1 MLATKFMKIVTVPER
16 IQALRE
22 QMQAH
27 GLSAWLVYT
36 ADPHLS
42 EYLPEHWSQREYLSG
57 FSGSAGLL
65 AVTRHEAALWTDS
78 RYWVQAEAQLQ
89 DSDIRLM
96 KLGTKDVPGV
106 EEWITRQL
114 SPGQVVGVN
123 GMALSV
129 AQALQLEQ
137 RFAEADLEMRVD
149 VELLDAFWA
158 DRPPLPQAPI
168 YEHEE
173 RFAGLPRSEK
183 IAQVREAMRDA
194 GAQRHLISSLDDI
207 AWLLNLRGSDVDY
220 NPVFLSH
227 LLLTEDRV
235 YLFVDEQKLSS
246 ELKELLLQ
254 DGVVLMPYESVQS
267 TLAEH
272 LQDASLSL
280 LIDPART
287 AWAIAKPYTEVA
299 ILALNPSQ
307 RFKAQKNAKEIIHIR
322 HAMEK
327 DGAALCE
334 FFAEFERRLQSGEKL
349 SELDVDKL
357 ITAARA
363 RQPDFISPSFAT
375 IAGFNANGALPHY
388 RALPESYAMLEG
400 EGLLLIDSGGQYL
413 DGTTD
418 ITRVVPIGTIT
429 AAHKKDFTLVLKAM
443 VNLSMAVFPVNEPGA
458 NLDAIARLPLWQH
471 GLDFGH
477 GTGHGVGYFLNVHE
491 GPQSISHYGYGRPN
505 TEMKEGMVT
514 SNEPGLYRTGQWGVR
529 IENLVL
535 NQMAFN
541 TEFGEFL
548 RFETLTLCPIDT
560 RCIDL
565 SLMTEAERAWLNGYH
580 AEVRERLS
588 PYVAGEAKEWLLK
601 RTKAI

>member
-1 MLATKFMKIVTVPER
+1 MKILTVPQK

-22 QMQAH
+22 RMEAH
-27 GLSAWLVYT
+27 GLSAWIVYS

-57 FSGSAGLL
+57 FTGSAGFM
-65 AVTRHEAALWTDS
+65 AVTQKQAALWTDS

-89 DSDIRLM
+89 GSGIELM
-96 KLGTKDVPGV
+96 KLGAKGVPSL
-106 EEWITRQL
+106 EQWICAQL
-114 SPGQVVGVN
+114 SPAQVVGVN

-129 AQALQLEQ
+129 AQAQQLEQ
-137 RFAEADLEMRVD
+137 QFAAAELAMQVDL
-149 VELLDAFWA
+149 ELLDAFWTA
-158 DRPPLPQAPI
+158 RPPLPQAPI

-173 RFAGLPRSEK
+173 RFAGAPRREK
-183 IAQVREAMRDA
+183 IGRVRQAMQEL
-194 GAQRHLISSLDDI
+194 GASWHLISSLDDI

-227 LLLTEDRV
+227 LLLSEADA
-235 YLFVDEQKLSS
+235 YLFVDEQKLSP
-246 ELKELLLQ
+246 ELKQQLLH
-254 DGVVLMPYESVQS
+254 DGVVLKPYEAVQAV
-267 TLAEH
+267 LATQ
-272 LQDASLSL
+272 LADDACSL

-287 AWAIAKPYTEVA
+287 AWAIVQPYMKQVQ
-299 ILALNPSQ
+299 LRLNPSQ
-307 RFKAQKNAKEIIHIR
+307 GFKAQKTAKEIAHIR

-334 FFAEFERRLQSGEKL
+334 FFAEFERRLQAGEQL
-349 SELDVDKL
+349 SELDVDSL

-363 RQPDFISPSFAT
+363 RQPDFVCPSFAT

-388 RALPESYAMLEG
+388 RALPESHAMLEG
-400 EGLLLIDSGGQYL
+400 DGLLLIDSGGQYL

-429 AAHKKDFTLVLKAM
+429 AAHKKDVTLVLKGM
-443 VNLSMAVFPVNEPGA
+443 VNLSMAVFPINEPGP

-491 GPQSISHYGYGRPN
+491 GPQVISHYGFGRAH
-505 TEMKEGMVT
+505 TEMKEGMIT

-535 NQMAFN
+535 NQSAYK

-560 RCIDL
+560 RCIDVAL
-565 SLMTEAERAWLNGYH
+565 LTETERAWLNSYH

-588 PYVAGEAKEWLLK
+588 PYVTGEAKDWLLK

>member
-1 MLATKFMKIVTVPER
+1 MKILTVPQK

-22 QMQAH
+22 RMEAH
-27 GLSAWLVYT
+27 GLSAWIVYS

-57 FSGSAGLL
+57 FTGSAGFM
-65 AVTRHEAALWTDS
+65 AVTQKQAALWTDS

-89 DSDIRLM
+89 GSGIELM
-96 KLGTKDVPGV
+96 KLGAKGVPSL
-106 EEWITRQL
+106 EQWICAQL
-114 SPGQVVGVN
+114 SPAQVVGVN

-129 AQALQLEQ
+129 AQAQQLEQ
-137 RFAEADLEMRVD
+137 QFAAAELAMQVDL
-149 VELLDAFWA
+149 ELLDAFWTA
-158 DRPPLPQAPI
+158 RPPLPQAPI

-173 RFAGLPRSEK
+173 RFAGAPRREK
-183 IAQVREAMRDA
+183 IGRVRQAMQEL
-194 GAQRHLISSLDDI
+194 GASRHLISSLDDI

-227 LLLTEDRV
+227 LLLSEADA
-235 YLFVDEQKLSS
+235 YLFVDEQKLSP
-246 ELKELLLQ
+246 ELKQQLLH
-254 DGVVLMPYESVQS
+254 DGVVLKPYEAVQAV
-267 TLAEH
+267 LAAQ
-272 LQDASLSL
+272 LADDACSL

-287 AWAIAKPYTEVA
+287 AWAIVQPYMKQVQLRLT
-299 ILALNPSQ
+299 PSQ
-307 RFKAQKNAKEIIHIR
+307 GFKAQKNAKEIAHIR

-334 FFAEFERRLQSGEKL
+334 FFAEFERRLQAGEQL
-349 SELDVDKL
+349 SELDVDSL

-363 RQPDFISPSFAT
+363 RQPDFVCPSFAT

-388 RALPESYAMLEG
+388 RALPESHAMLEG
-400 EGLLLIDSGGQYL
+400 DGLLLIDSGGQYL

-429 AAHKKDFTLVLKAM
+429 AAHKKDVTLVLKGM
-443 VNLSMAVFPVNEPGA
+443 VNLSMAVFPINEPGP

-491 GPQSISHYGYGRPN
+491 GPQVISHYGFGRAH
-505 TEMKEGMVT
+505 TEMKEGMIT

-535 NQMAFN
+535 NQSAYK

-560 RCIDL
+560 RCIDVAL
-565 SLMTEAERAWLNGYH
+565 LTETERAWLNSYH

-588 PYVAGEAKEWLLK
+588 PYVTGEAKDWLLK

>member
-1 MLATKFMKIVTVPER
+1 MA
-16 IQALRE
+16 
-22 QMQAH
+22 AH
-27 GLSAWLVYT
+27 DLSAWIVYS

-57 FSGSAGLL
+57 FAGSAGFM
-65 AVTRHEAALWTDS
+65 AVTQKQAALWTDS

-89 DSDIRLM
+89 GSGIELM
-96 KLGTKDVPGV
+96 KLGAKGVPSL
-106 EEWITRQL
+106 EQWICAQL
-114 SPGQVVGVN
+114 SPAQVVGVN

-129 AQALQLEQ
+129 AQAQQLEQ
-137 RFAEADLEMRVD
+137 QFAAAELAMQVDL
-149 VELLDAFWA
+149 ELLDAFWTA
-158 DRPPLPQAPI
+158 RPPLPQAPI

-173 RFAGLPRSEK
+173 RFAGAPRREK
-183 IAQVREAMRDA
+183 IGRVRQAMQEL
-194 GAQRHLISSLDDI
+194 GASRHLISSLDDI
-207 AWLLNLRGSDVDY
+207 AWLLNLRGSDVAY

-227 LLLTEDRV
+227 LLLSEADA
-235 YLFVDEQKLSS
+235 YLFVDEQKLSP
-246 ELKELLLQ
+246 ELKQQLLH
-254 DGVVLMPYESVQS
+254 DGVVLKPYDAVQAV
-267 TLAEH
+267 LAAQ
-272 LQDASLSL
+272 LANDDTCSL
-280 LIDPART
+280 LIDPVRT
-287 AWAIAKPYTEVA
+287 AWAIVQPYMKQVQ
-299 ILALNPSQ
+299 LRLNPSQ
-307 RFKAQKNAKEIIHIR
+307 GFKAQKTAKEIAHIR

-334 FFAEFERRLQSGEKL
+334 FFAEFERRLQAGEQL
-349 SELDVDKL
+349 SELDVDSL
-357 ITAARA
+357 ITEARA
-363 RQPDFISPSFAT
+363 RQPDFVCPSFAT

-388 RALPESYAMLEG
+388 RALPENHAMLEG
-400 EGLLLIDSGGQYL
+400 DGLLLIDSGGQYL

-429 AAHKKDFTLVLKAM
+429 AAHKKDVTLVLKGM
-443 VNLSMAVFPVNEPGA
+443 VNLSMAVFPVNEPGS

-491 GPQSISHYGYGRPN
+491 GPQVISHYGFGRAH
-505 TEMKEGMVT
+505 TEMKEGMIT

-535 NQMAFN
+535 NQSAYK

-560 RCIDL
+560 RCIDVAL
-565 SLMTEAERAWLNGYH
+565 LTETERAWLNSYH

-588 PYVAGEAKEWLLK
+588 PYVTGEAKDWLLK
-601 RTKAI
+601 RTMAI

>member
-1 MLATKFMKIVTVPER
+1 MKILTVPQK
-16 IQALRE
+16 IQVLRE
-22 QMQAH
+22 RMEAH
-27 GLSAWLVYT
+27 GLSAWIVYS

-57 FSGSAGLL
+57 FTGSAGFM
-65 AVTRHEAALWTDS
+65 AVTQKQAALWTDS

-89 DSDIRLM
+89 GSGIELM
-96 KLGTKDVPGV
+96 KLGAKGVPSL
-106 EEWITRQL
+106 EQWICAQL
-114 SPGQVVGVN
+114 SPAQVVGVN

-129 AQALQLEQ
+129 AQAQQLEQ
-137 RFAEADLEMRVD
+137 QFAAAELAMQVDL
-149 VELLDAFWA
+149 ELLDAFWTA
-158 DRPPLPQAPI
+158 RPPLPQAPI

-173 RFAGLPRSEK
+173 RFAGAPRREK
-183 IAQVREAMRDA
+183 IGRVRQAMQEL
-194 GAQRHLISSLDDI
+194 GASRHLISSLDDI

-227 LLLTEDRV
+227 LLLSEADA
-235 YLFVDEQKLSS
+235 YLFVDEQKLSP
-246 ELKELLLQ
+246 ELKQQLLH
-254 DGVVLMPYESVQS
+254 DGVVLKPYEAVQAV
-267 TLAEH
+267 LAAQLAH
-272 LQDASLSL
+272 DACSL

-287 AWAIAKPYTEVA
+287 AWAIVQPYMKQVQ
-299 ILALNPSQ
+299 LRLNPSQ
-307 RFKAQKNAKEIIHIR
+307 GFKAQKTAKEIAHIR

-334 FFAEFERRLQSGEKL
+334 FFAEFERRLQAGEQL
-349 SELDVDKL
+349 SELDVDSL

-363 RQPDFISPSFAT
+363 RQPDFVCPSFAT

-388 RALPESYAMLEG
+388 RALPESHVMLEG
-400 EGLLLIDSGGQYL
+400 DGLLLIDSGGQYL

-429 AAHKKDFTLVLKAM
+429 AAHKKDVTLVLKGM
-443 VNLSMAVFPVNEPGA
+443 VNLSMAVFPINEPGP

-491 GPQSISHYGYGRPN
+491 GPQVISHYGFGRAH
-505 TEMKEGMVT
+505 TEMKEGMIT

-535 NQMAFN
+535 NQSAYK

-560 RCIDL
+560 RCIDVAL
-565 SLMTEAERAWLNGYH
+565 LTETERAWLNSYH

-588 PYVAGEAKEWLLK
+588 PYVTGEAKDWLLK

>member
-65 AVTRHEAALWTDS
+65 AVTQNEAALWTDS

-89 DSDIRLM
+89 GADIRLM
-96 KLGTKDVPGV
+96 KLGAKGVPGV
-106 EEWITRQL
+106 EEWIIRQL
-114 SPGQVVGVN
+114 SPGEVVGVN

-149 VELLDAFWA
+149 VELLDAFWV

-183 IAQVREAMRDA
+183 IAQVRQAMRDA

-307 RFKAQKNAKEIIHIR
+307 RFKAQKNAKEIVHIR

>member
-1 MLATKFMKIVTVPER
+1 MKILTVPQK

-22 QMQAH
+22 RMAAH
-27 GLSAWLVYT
+27 GLSAWIVYS

-57 FSGSAGLL
+57 FTGSAGFM
-65 AVTRHEAALWTDS
+65 AVTQKQAALWTDS

-89 DSDIRLM
+89 GSGIELM
-96 KLGTKDVPGV
+96 KLGAKGVPSL
-106 EEWITRQL
+106 EQWICAQL
-114 SPGQVVGVN
+114 SPAQVVGVN

-129 AQALQLEQ
+129 AQAQQLEQ
-137 RFAEADLEMRVD
+137 QFAAAELAMQVDL
-149 VELLDAFWA
+149 ELLDAFWTA
-158 DRPPLPQAPI
+158 RPPLPQAPI

-173 RFAGLPRSEK
+173 RFAGAPRREK
-183 IAQVREAMRDA
+183 IGRVRQAMQEL
-194 GAQRHLISSLDDI
+194 GASRHLISSLDDI

-227 LLLTEDRV
+227 LLLSEADA
-235 YLFVDEQKLSS
+235 YLFVDEQKLSP
-246 ELKELLLQ
+246 ELKQQLLH
-254 DGVVLMPYESVQS
+254 DGVVLKPYDAVQAV
-267 TLAEH
+267 LAAQ
-272 LQDASLSL
+272 LADDACSL

-287 AWAIAKPYTEVA
+287 AWAIVQPYMKQVQ
-299 ILALNPSQ
+299 LRLNPSQ
-307 RFKAQKNAKEIIHIR
+307 GFKAQKTAKEIAHIR

-334 FFAEFERRLQSGEKL
+334 FFAEFERRLQAGEQL
-349 SELDVDKL
+349 SELDVDSL
-357 ITAARA
+357 ITAARV
-363 RQPDFISPSFAT
+363 RQPDFVCPSFAT

-388 RALPESYAMLEG
+388 RALPESHAMLEG
-400 EGLLLIDSGGQYL
+400 DGLLLIDSGGQYL

-429 AAHKKDFTLVLKAM
+429 AAHKKDVTLVLKGM
-443 VNLSMAVFPVNEPGA
+443 VNLSMAVFPVNEPGP

-491 GPQSISHYGYGRPN
+491 GPQVISHYGFGRAH
-505 TEMKEGMVT
+505 TEMKEGMIT

-535 NQMAFN
+535 NQSAYK

-560 RCIDL
+560 RCIDVAL
-565 SLMTEAERAWLNGYH
+565 LTETERAWLNSYH

-588 PYVAGEAKEWLLK
+588 PYVTGEAKDWLLK
-601 RTKAI
+601 RTMAI

>member
-1 MLATKFMKIVTVPER
+1 MKILTVPQK

-22 QMQAH
+22 RMEAH
-27 GLSAWLVYT
+27 GLSAWIVYS

-57 FSGSAGLL
+57 FTGSAGFM
-65 AVTRHEAALWTDS
+65 AVTQKQAALWTDS

-89 DSDIRLM
+89 GSGIELM
-96 KLGTKDVPGV
+96 KLGAKGVPSL
-106 EEWITRQL
+106 EQWICAQL
-114 SPGQVVGVN
+114 SPAQVVGVN

-129 AQALQLEQ
+129 AQAQQLEQ
-137 RFAEADLEMRVD
+137 QFAAAELAMQVDL
-149 VELLDAFWA
+149 ELLDAFWTA
-158 DRPPLPQAPI
+158 RPPLPQAPI

-173 RFAGLPRSEK
+173 RFAGAPRREK
-183 IAQVREAMRDA
+183 IGRVRQAMQEL
-194 GAQRHLISSLDDI
+194 GASWHLISSLDDI

-227 LLLTEDRV
+227 LLLSEADA
-235 YLFVDEQKLSS
+235 YLFVDEQKLSP
-246 ELKELLLQ
+246 ELKQQLLH
-254 DGVVLMPYESVQS
+254 DGVVLKPYDAVQAV
-267 TLAEH
+267 LAAQ
-272 LQDASLSL
+272 LADDACSL

-287 AWAIAKPYTEVA
+287 AWAIVQPYMKQVQ
-299 ILALNPSQ
+299 LRLNPSQ
-307 RFKAQKNAKEIIHIR
+307 GFKAQKNAKEIAHIR

-334 FFAEFERRLQSGEKL
+334 FFAEFERRLQAGEQL
-349 SELDVDKL
+349 SELDVDSL

-363 RQPDFISPSFAT
+363 RQPDFVCPSFAT

-388 RALPESYAMLEG
+388 RALPENHAMLEG
-400 EGLLLIDSGGQYL
+400 DGLLLIDSGGQYL

-429 AAHKKDFTLVLKAM
+429 AAHKKDVTLVLKGM
-443 VNLSMAVFPVNEPGA
+443 VNLSMAVFPVNEPGP

-491 GPQSISHYGYGRPN
+491 GPQVISHYGFGRAH
-505 TEMKEGMVT
+505 TEMKEGMIT

-535 NQMAFN
+535 NQSAYK

-560 RCIDL
+560 RCIDVAL
-565 SLMTEAERAWLNGYH
+565 LTETERAWLNSYH

-588 PYVAGEAKEWLLK
+588 PYVTGEAKDWLLK
-601 RTKAI
+601 RTMAI

>member
-1 MLATKFMKIVTVPER
+1 MKILTVPQK

-22 QMQAH
+22 RMAAH
-27 GLSAWLVYT
+27 GLSAWIVYS

-57 FSGSAGLL
+57 FTGSAGFM
-65 AVTRHEAALWTDS
+65 AVTQKQAALWTDS
-78 RYWVQAEAQLQ
+78 RYWVQAEAQLEG
-89 DSDIRLM
+89 SGIELM
-96 KLGTKDVPGV
+96 KLGAKGVPSL
-106 EEWITRQL
+106 EQWICAQL
-114 SPGQVVGVN
+114 SPAQVVGMN

-129 AQALQLEQ
+129 AQAQQLEQ
-137 RFAEADLEMRVD
+137 QFAAAELAMQVDL
-149 VELLDAFWA
+149 ELLDAFWTA
-158 DRPPLPQAPI
+158 RPPLPQAPI

-173 RFAGLPRSEK
+173 RFAGAPRREK
-183 IAQVREAMRDA
+183 IGRVRQAMQEL
-194 GAQRHLISSLDDI
+194 GASWHLISSLDDI

-227 LLLTEDRV
+227 LLLSEADA
-235 YLFVDEQKLSS
+235 YLFVDEQKLSP
-246 ELKELLLQ
+246 ELKQQLLH
-254 DGVVLMPYESVQS
+254 DGVMLKPYEAVQAV
-267 TLAEH
+267 LAAQ
-272 LQDASLSL
+272 LADDACSL

-287 AWAIAKPYTEVA
+287 AWAIVQPYMKQVQ
-299 ILALNPSQ
+299 LRLNPSQ
-307 RFKAQKNAKEIIHIR
+307 GFKAQKNAKEIAHIR

-334 FFAEFERRLQSGEKL
+334 FFAEFERRLQAGEQL
-349 SELDVDKL
+349 SELDVDSL

-363 RQPDFISPSFAT
+363 RQPDFVCPSFAT

-388 RALPESYAMLEG
+388 RALPESHVMLEG
-400 EGLLLIDSGGQYL
+400 DGLLLIDSGGQYL

-429 AAHKKDFTLVLKAM
+429 AAHKKDVTLVLKGM
-443 VNLSMAVFPVNEPGA
+443 VNLSMAVFPINEPGP

-491 GPQSISHYGYGRPN
+491 GPQVISHYGFGRAH
-505 TEMKEGMVT
+505 TEMKEGMIT

-535 NQMAFN
+535 NQSAYK

-560 RCIDL
+560 RCIDVAL
-565 SLMTEAERAWLNGYH
+565 LTETERAWLNSYH

-588 PYVAGEAKEWLLK
+588 PYVTGEAKDWLLK

>member
-1 MLATKFMKIVTVPER
+1 ME
-16 IQALRE
+16 
-22 QMQAH
+22 AH
-27 GLSAWLVYT
+27 GLSAWIVYS

-57 FSGSAGLL
+57 FTGSAGFM
-65 AVTRHEAALWTDS
+65 AVTQKQAALWTDS

-89 DSDIRLM
+89 GSGIELM
-96 KLGTKDVPGV
+96 KLGAKGVPSL
-106 EEWITRQL
+106 EQWICAQL
-114 SPGQVVGVN
+114 SPAQVVGVN

-129 AQALQLEQ
+129 AQAQQLEQ
-137 RFAEADLEMRVD
+137 QFAAAELAMQVDL
-149 VELLDAFWA
+149 ELLDAFWTA
-158 DRPPLPQAPI
+158 RPPLPQAPI

-173 RFAGLPRSEK
+173 RFAGAPRRKK
-183 IAQVREAMRDA
+183 IGRVRQAMQEL
-194 GAQRHLISSLDDI
+194 GASWHLISSLDDI
-207 AWLLNLRGSDVDY
+207 AWLLNLRGSDVAY

-227 LLLTEDRV
+227 LLLSEADA
-235 YLFVDEQKLSS
+235 YLFVDEQKLSP
-246 ELKELLLQ
+246 ELKQQLLH
-254 DGVVLMPYESVQS
+254 DGVVLKPYDAVQAV
-267 TLAEH
+267 LAAQ
-272 LQDASLSL
+272 LANDDTCSL
-280 LIDPART
+280 LIDPVRT
-287 AWAIAKPYTEVA
+287 AWAIVQPYMKQVQ
-299 ILALNPSQ
+299 LRLNPSQ
-307 RFKAQKNAKEIIHIR
+307 GFKAQKTAKEIAHIR

-334 FFAEFERRLQSGEKL
+334 FFAEFERRLQAGEQL
-349 SELDVDKL
+349 SELDVDSL
-357 ITAARA
+357 ITEARA
-363 RQPDFISPSFAT
+363 RQPDFVCPSFAT

-388 RALPESYAMLEG
+388 RALPENHAMLEG
-400 EGLLLIDSGGQYL
+400 DGLLLIDSGGQYL

-429 AAHKKDFTLVLKAM
+429 AAHKKDVTLVLKGM
-443 VNLSMAVFPVNEPGA
+443 VNLSMAVFPVNEPGS

-491 GPQSISHYGYGRPN
+491 GPQVISHYGFGRAH
-505 TEMKEGMVT
+505 TEMKEGMIT

-535 NQMAFN
+535 NQSAYK

-560 RCIDL
+560 RCIDVAL
-565 SLMTEAERAWLNGYH
+565 LTETERAWLNSYH

-588 PYVAGEAKEWLLK
+588 PYVTGEAKDWLLK

>member
-1 MLATKFMKIVTVPER
+1 MKILTVPQK
-16 IQALRE
+16 IQVLRE
-22 QMQAH
+22 RMAAH
-27 GLSAWLVYT
+27 GLSAWIVYS

-57 FSGSAGLL
+57 FTGSAGFM
-65 AVTRHEAALWTDS
+65 AVTQKQAALWTDS

-89 DSDIRLM
+89 GSGIELM
-96 KLGTKDVPGV
+96 KLGAKGVPSL
-106 EEWITRQL
+106 EQWICAQL
-114 SPGQVVGVN
+114 SPAQVVGVN

-129 AQALQLEQ
+129 AQAQQLEQ
-137 RFAEADLEMRVD
+137 QFAAAELAMQVDL
-149 VELLDAFWA
+149 ELLDAFWTA
-158 DRPPLPQAPI
+158 RPPLPQAPI

-173 RFAGLPRSEK
+173 RFAGAPRREK
-183 IAQVREAMRDA
+183 IARVRQTMQEL
-194 GAQRHLISSLDDI
+194 GASWHLISSLDDI

-227 LLLTEDRV
+227 LLLSEADA
-235 YLFVDEQKLSS
+235 YLFVDEQKLSP
-246 ELKELLLQ
+246 ELKQQLLH
-254 DGVVLMPYESVQS
+254 DGVVLKPYEAVQAV
-267 TLAEH
+267 LAAQ
-272 LQDASLSL
+272 LADDACSL
-280 LIDPART
+280 LIDPVRT
-287 AWAIAKPYTEVA
+287 AWAIVQPYMKQVQ
-299 ILALNPSQ
+299 LRLNPSQ
-307 RFKAQKNAKEIIHIR
+307 GFKAQKTAKEIAHIR

-334 FFAEFERRLQSGEKL
+334 FFAEFERRLQAGEQL
-349 SELDVDKL
+349 SELDVDSL

-363 RQPDFISPSFAT
+363 RQPDFVCPSFAT

-388 RALPESYAMLEG
+388 RALPESHVMLEG
-400 EGLLLIDSGGQYL
+400 DGLLLIDSGGQYL

-429 AAHKKDFTLVLKAM
+429 AAHKKDVTLVLKGM
-443 VNLSMAVFPVNEPGA
+443 VNLSMAVFPVNEPGP

-491 GPQSISHYGYGRPN
+491 GPQVISHYGFGRAH
-505 TEMKEGMVT
+505 TEMKEGMIT

-535 NQMAFN
+535 NQSAYK

-560 RCIDL
+560 RCIDVAL
-565 SLMTEAERAWLNGYH
+565 LTETERAWLNSYH

-588 PYVAGEAKEWLLK
+588 PYVTGEAKDWLLK
-601 RTKAI
+601 RTMAI

>member
-1 MLATKFMKIVTVPER
+1 ME
-16 IQALRE
+16 
-22 QMQAH
+22 AH
-27 GLSAWLVYT
+27 GLSAWIVYS

-57 FSGSAGLL
+57 FTGSAGFM
-65 AVTRHEAALWTDS
+65 AVTQKQAALWTDS

-89 DSDIRLM
+89 GSGIELM
-96 KLGTKDVPGV
+96 KLGAKGVPSL
-106 EEWITRQL
+106 EQWICAQL
-114 SPGQVVGVN
+114 SPAQVVGVN

-129 AQALQLEQ
+129 AQAQQLEQ
-137 RFAEADLEMRVD
+137 QFAAAELAMQVDL
-149 VELLDAFWA
+149 ELLDAFWTA
-158 DRPPLPQAPI
+158 RPPLPQAPI

-173 RFAGLPRSEK
+173 RFAGAPRREK
-183 IAQVREAMRDA
+183 IGRVRQAMQEL
-194 GAQRHLISSLDDI
+194 GASWHLISSLDDI

-227 LLLTEDRV
+227 LLLSEADA
-235 YLFVDEQKLSS
+235 YLFVDEQKLSP
-246 ELKELLLQ
+246 ELKQQLLH
-254 DGVVLMPYESVQS
+254 DGVVLKPYEAVQAV
-267 TLAEH
+267 LAAQ
-272 LQDASLSL
+272 LADDDTCSL
-280 LIDPART
+280 LIDPVRT
-287 AWAIAKPYTEVA
+287 AWAIVQPYMKQVQ
-299 ILALNPSQ
+299 LRLNPSQ
-307 RFKAQKNAKEIIHIR
+307 GFKAQKTAKEIAHIR

-334 FFAEFERRLQSGEKL
+334 FFAEFERRLQAGEQL
-349 SELDVDKL
+349 SELDVDSL
-357 ITAARA
+357 ITEARA
-363 RQPDFISPSFAT
+363 RQPDFVCPSFAT

-388 RALPESYAMLEG
+388 RALPENHAMLEG
-400 EGLLLIDSGGQYL
+400 DGLLLIDSGGQYL

-429 AAHKKDFTLVLKAM
+429 AAHKKDVTLVLKGM
-443 VNLSMAVFPVNEPGA
+443 VNLSMAVFPVNEPGP

-491 GPQSISHYGYGRPN
+491 GPQVISHYGFGRAH
-505 TEMKEGMVT
+505 TEMKEGMIT

-535 NQMAFN
+535 NQSAYK

-560 RCIDL
+560 RCIDVAL
-565 SLMTEAERAWLNGYH
+565 LTETERAWLNSYH

-588 PYVAGEAKEWLLK
+588 PYVTGEAKDWLLK
-601 RTKAI
+601 RTMAI

>member
-1 MLATKFMKIVTVPER
+1 MA
-16 IQALRE
+16 
-22 QMQAH
+22 AH
-27 GLSAWLVYT
+27 DLSAWIVYS

-57 FSGSAGLL
+57 FTGSAGFM
-65 AVTRHEAALWTDS
+65 AVTQKQAALWTDS

-89 DSDIRLM
+89 GSGIELM
-96 KLGTKDVPGV
+96 KLGAKGVPSL
-106 EEWITRQL
+106 EQWICAQL
-114 SPGQVVGVN
+114 SPAQVVGVN

-129 AQALQLEQ
+129 AQAQQLEQ
-137 RFAEADLEMRVD
+137 QFAAAELAMQVDL
-149 VELLDAFWA
+149 ELLDAFWTA
-158 DRPPLPQAPI
+158 RPPLPQAPI

-173 RFAGLPRSEK
+173 RFAGAPRREK
-183 IAQVREAMRDA
+183 IGRVRQAMQEL
-194 GAQRHLISSLDDI
+194 GASWHLISSLDDI
-207 AWLLNLRGSDVDY
+207 AWLLNLRGSDVAY

-227 LLLTEDRV
+227 LLLSEADA
-235 YLFVDEQKLSS
+235 YLFVDEQKLSP
-246 ELKELLLQ
+246 ELKQQLLH
-254 DGVVLMPYESVQS
+254 DGVVLKPYDAVQAV
-267 TLAEH
+267 LAAQ
-272 LQDASLSL
+272 LANDDTCSL
-280 LIDPART
+280 LIDPVRT
-287 AWAIAKPYTEVA
+287 AWAIVQPYMKQVQ
-299 ILALNPSQ
+299 LRLNPSQ
-307 RFKAQKNAKEIIHIR
+307 GFKAQKTAKEIAHIR

-334 FFAEFERRLQSGEKL
+334 FFAEFERRLQAGEQL
-349 SELDVDKL
+349 SELDVDSL
-357 ITAARA
+357 ITEARA
-363 RQPDFISPSFAT
+363 RQPDFVCPSFAT

-388 RALPESYAMLEG
+388 RALPENHAMLEG
-400 EGLLLIDSGGQYL
+400 DGLLLIDSGGQYL

-429 AAHKKDFTLVLKAM
+429 AAHKKDVTLVLKGM
-443 VNLSMAVFPVNEPGA
+443 VNLSMAVFPVNEPGP

-491 GPQSISHYGYGRPN
+491 GPQVISHYGFGRAH
-505 TEMKEGMVT
+505 TEMKEGMIT

-535 NQMAFN
+535 NQSAYK

-560 RCIDL
+560 RCIDVAL
-565 SLMTEAERAWLNGYH
+565 LTETERAWLNSYH

-588 PYVAGEAKEWLLK
+588 PYVTGEAKDWLLK
-601 RTKAI
+601 RTMAI

>member
-1 MLATKFMKIVTVPER
+1 
-16 IQALRE
+16 
-22 QMQAH
+22 MQAH

-65 AVTRHEAALWTDS
+65 AVTQNEAALWTDS

-89 DSDIRLM
+89 GADIRLM
-96 KLGTKDVPGV
+96 KLGAKGVPGV
-106 EEWITRQL
+106 EEWIIRQL
-114 SPGQVVGVN
+114 SPGEVVGVN

-137 RFAEADLEMRVD
+137 RFAEAELEMRVD
-149 VELLDAFWA
+149 VELLDAFWV

-183 IAQVREAMRDA
+183 IAQVRQAMRDA

-307 RFKAQKNAKEIIHIR
+307 RFKAQKNAKEIVHIR

>member
-1 MLATKFMKIVTVPER
+1 ME
-16 IQALRE
+16 
-22 QMQAH
+22 AH
-27 GLSAWLVYT
+27 GLSAWIVYS

-57 FSGSAGLL
+57 FTGSAGFM
-65 AVTRHEAALWTDS
+65 AVTQKQAALWTDS

-89 DSDIRLM
+89 GSGIELM
-96 KLGTKDVPGV
+96 KLGAKGVPSL
-106 EEWITRQL
+106 EQWICAQL
-114 SPGQVVGVN
+114 SPAQVVGVN

-129 AQALQLEQ
+129 AQAQQLEQ
-137 RFAEADLEMRVD
+137 QFAAAELAMQVDL
-149 VELLDAFWA
+149 ELLDAFWTA
-158 DRPPLPQAPI
+158 RPPLPQAPI

-173 RFAGLPRSEK
+173 RFAGAPRRKK
-183 IAQVREAMRDA
+183 IGRVRQAMQEL
-194 GAQRHLISSLDDI
+194 GASWHLISSLDDI

-227 LLLTEDRV
+227 LLLSEADA
-235 YLFVDEQKLSS
+235 YLFVDEQKLSP
-246 ELKELLLQ
+246 ELKQQLLH
-254 DGVVLMPYESVQS
+254 DGVVLKPYEAVQAV
-267 TLAEH
+267 LAAQ
-272 LQDASLSL
+272 LADDDTCSL
-280 LIDPART
+280 LIDPVRT
-287 AWAIAKPYTEVA
+287 AWAIVQPYMKQVQ
-299 ILALNPSQ
+299 LRLNPSQ
-307 RFKAQKNAKEIIHIR
+307 GFKAQKTAKEIAHIR

-334 FFAEFERRLQSGEKL
+334 FFAEFERRLQAGEQL
-349 SELDVDKL
+349 SELDVDSL
-357 ITAARA
+357 ITEARA
-363 RQPDFISPSFAT
+363 RQPDFVCPSFAT

-388 RALPESYAMLEG
+388 RALPENHAMLEG
-400 EGLLLIDSGGQYL
+400 DGLLLIDSGGQYL

-429 AAHKKDFTLVLKAM
+429 AAHKKDVTLVLKGM
-443 VNLSMAVFPVNEPGA
+443 VNLSMAVFPVNEPGP

-491 GPQSISHYGYGRPN
+491 GPQVISHYGFGRAH
-505 TEMKEGMVT
+505 TEMKEGMIT

-535 NQMAFN
+535 NQSAYK

-548 RFETLTLCPIDT
+548 RFETLTLCPIDK
-560 RCIDL
+560 RCIDVAL
-565 SLMTEAERAWLNGYH
+565 LTETERAWLNSYH

-588 PYVAGEAKEWLLK
+588 PYVTGEAKDWLLK
-601 RTKAI
+601 RTMAI

>member
-1 MLATKFMKIVTVPER
+1 MKILTVPQK

-22 QMQAH
+22 RMEAH
-27 GLSAWLVYT
+27 GLSAWIVYS

-57 FSGSAGLL
+57 FTGSAGFM
-65 AVTRHEAALWTDS
+65 AVTQKQAALWTDS

-89 DSDIRLM
+89 GSGIELM
-96 KLGTKDVPGV
+96 KLGAKGVPSL
-106 EEWITRQL
+106 EQWICAQL
-114 SPGQVVGVN
+114 SPAQVVGVN

-129 AQALQLEQ
+129 AQAQQLEQ
-137 RFAEADLEMRVD
+137 QFAAAELAMQVDL
-149 VELLDAFWA
+149 ELLDAFWTA
-158 DRPPLPQAPI
+158 RPPLLQAPI

-173 RFAGLPRSEK
+173 RFAGAPRREK
-183 IAQVREAMRDA
+183 IGRVRQAMQEL
-194 GAQRHLISSLDDI
+194 GASWHLISSLDDI

-227 LLLTEDRV
+227 LLLSEADA
-235 YLFVDEQKLSS
+235 YLFVDEQKLSP
-246 ELKELLLQ
+246 ELKQQLLH
-254 DGVVLMPYESVQS
+254 DGVMLKPYEAVQAV
-267 TLAEH
+267 LAAQ
-272 LQDASLSL
+272 LADDACSL

-287 AWAIAKPYTEVA
+287 AWAIVQPYMKQVQ
-299 ILALNPSQ
+299 LRLNPSQ
-307 RFKAQKNAKEIIHIR
+307 GFKAQKNAKEIAHIR

-334 FFAEFERRLQSGEKL
+334 FFAEFERRLQAGEQL
-349 SELDVDKL
+349 SELDVDSL

-363 RQPDFISPSFAT
+363 RQPDFVCPSFAT

-388 RALPESYAMLEG
+388 RALPESHVMLEG
-400 EGLLLIDSGGQYL
+400 DGLLLIDSGGQYL

-429 AAHKKDFTLVLKAM
+429 AAHKKDVTLVLKGM
-443 VNLSMAVFPVNEPGA
+443 VNLSMAVFPINEPGP

-491 GPQSISHYGYGRPN
+491 GPQVISHYGFGRAH
-505 TEMKEGMVT
+505 TEMKEGMIT

-535 NQMAFN
+535 NQSAYK

-560 RCIDL
+560 RCIDVAL
-565 SLMTEAERAWLNGYH
+565 LTETERAWLNSYH

-588 PYVAGEAKEWLLK
+588 PYVTGEAKDWLLK

>member
-1 MLATKFMKIVTVPER
+1 ME
-16 IQALRE
+16 
-22 QMQAH
+22 AH
-27 GLSAWLVYT
+27 GLSAWIVYS

-57 FSGSAGLL
+57 FTGSAGFM
-65 AVTRHEAALWTDS
+65 AVTQKQAALWTDS

-89 DSDIRLM
+89 GSGIELM
-96 KLGTKDVPGV
+96 KLGAKGVPSL
-106 EEWITRQL
+106 EQWICAQL
-114 SPGQVVGVN
+114 SPAQVVGGN

-129 AQALQLEQ
+129 AQAQQLEQ
-137 RFAEADLEMRVD
+137 QFAAAELAMQVDL
-149 VELLDAFWA
+149 ELLDAFWTA
-158 DRPPLPQAPI
+158 RPPLPQAPI

-173 RFAGLPRSEK
+173 RFAGAPRRKK
-183 IAQVREAMRDA
+183 IGRVRQAMQEL
-194 GAQRHLISSLDDI
+194 GASWHLISSLDDI

-227 LLLTEDRV
+227 LLLSEADA
-235 YLFVDEQKLSS
+235 YLFVDEQKLSP
-246 ELKELLLQ
+246 ELKQQLLH
-254 DGVVLMPYESVQS
+254 DGVVLKPYEAVQAV
-267 TLAEH
+267 LAAQ
-272 LQDASLSL
+272 LADDDTCSL
-280 LIDPART
+280 LIDPVRT
-287 AWAIAKPYTEVA
+287 AWAIVQPYMKQVQ
-299 ILALNPSQ
+299 LRLNPSQ
-307 RFKAQKNAKEIIHIR
+307 GFKAQKTAKEIAHIR

-334 FFAEFERRLQSGEKL
+334 FFAEFERRLQAGEQL
-349 SELDVDKL
+349 SELDVDSL
-357 ITAARA
+357 ITEARA
-363 RQPDFISPSFAT
+363 RQPDFVCPSFAT

-388 RALPESYAMLEG
+388 RALPENHAMLEG
-400 EGLLLIDSGGQYL
+400 DGLLLIDSGGQYL

-429 AAHKKDFTLVLKAM
+429 AAHKKDVTLVLKGM
-443 VNLSMAVFPVNEPGA
+443 VNLSMAVFPVNEPGP

-491 GPQSISHYGYGRPN
+491 GPQVISHYGFGRAH
-505 TEMKEGMVT
+505 TEMKEGMIT

-535 NQMAFN
+535 NQSAYK

-560 RCIDL
+560 RCIDVAL
-565 SLMTEAERAWLNGYH
+565 LTETERAWLNSYH

-588 PYVAGEAKEWLLK
+588 PYVTGEAKDWLLK
-601 RTKAI
+601 RTMAI

>member
-1 MLATKFMKIVTVPER
+1 MKILTVPQK

-22 QMQAH
+22 RMEAH
-27 GLSAWLVYT
+27 GLSAWIVYS

-57 FSGSAGLL
+57 FTGSAGFM
-65 AVTRHEAALWTDS
+65 AVTQKQAALWTDS

-89 DSDIRLM
+89 GSGIELM
-96 KLGTKDVPGV
+96 KLGAKGVPSL
-106 EEWITRQL
+106 EQWICAQL
-114 SPGQVVGVN
+114 SPAQVVGVN

-129 AQALQLEQ
+129 AQAQQLEQ
-137 RFAEADLEMRVD
+137 QFAAAELAMQVDL
-149 VELLDAFWA
+149 ELLDAFWTA
-158 DRPPLPQAPI
+158 RPPLPQAPI

-173 RFAGLPRSEK
+173 RFAGAPRREK
-183 IAQVREAMRDA
+183 IGRVRQAMQEL
-194 GAQRHLISSLDDI
+194 GASWHLISSLDDI

-227 LLLTEDRV
+227 LLLSEADA
-235 YLFVDEQKLSS
+235 YLFVDEQKLSP
-246 ELKELLLQ
+246 ELKQQLLH
-254 DGVVLMPYESVQS
+254 DGVMLKPYEAVQAV
-267 TLAEH
+267 LATQ
-272 LQDASLSL
+272 LADDACSL

-287 AWAIAKPYTEVA
+287 AWAIVQPYMKQVQ
-299 ILALNPSQ
+299 LRLNPSQ
-307 RFKAQKNAKEIIHIR
+307 GFKAQKNAKEIAHIR

-334 FFAEFERRLQSGEKL
+334 FFAEFERRLQAGEQL
-349 SELDVDKL
+349 SELDVDSL

-363 RQPDFISPSFAT
+363 RQPDFVCPSFAT

-388 RALPESYAMLEG
+388 RALPESHAMLEG
-400 EGLLLIDSGGQYL
+400 DGLLLIDSGGQYL

-429 AAHKKDFTLVLKAM
+429 AAHKKDVTLVLKGM
-443 VNLSMAVFPVNEPGA
+443 VNLSMAVFPVNEPGP

-491 GPQSISHYGYGRPN
+491 GPQVISHYGFGRAH
-505 TEMKEGMVT
+505 TEMKEGMIT

-535 NQMAFN
+535 NQSAYK

-560 RCIDL
+560 RCIDVAL
-565 SLMTEAERAWLNGYH
+565 LTETERAWLNSYH

-588 PYVAGEAKEWLLK
+588 PYVTGEAKDWLLK

>member
-1 MLATKFMKIVTVPER
+1 MKILTVPQR

-42 EYLPEHWSQREYLSG
+42 EYLAAHWSQREYLSG
-57 FSGSAGLL
+57 FDGSAGYMAITQE
-65 AVTRHEAALWTDS
+65 AVALWTDS

-89 DSDIRLM
+89 GSGIKLM
-96 KLGTKDVPGV
+96 KLGAKETPSLEAWVKQ
-106 EEWITRQL
+106 QL
-114 SPGQVVGVN
+114 SPGQIVGVN

-129 AQALQLEQ
+129 AQASSLEQ
-137 RFAEADLEMRVD
+137 SFAEADLEMRVD
-149 VELLDAFWA
+149 QELLDAFWGE
-158 DRPPLPQAPI
+158 RPALPQAPI
-168 YEHEE
+168 YEHNAKY
-173 RFAGLPRSEK
+173 AGLPRTKK
-183 IAQVREAMRDA
+183 IAQVREAMQA
-194 GAQRHLISSLDDI
+194 AESQLHLISSLDDI
-207 AWLLNLRGSDVDY
+207 AWMLNLRGSDVEY

-227 LLLTEDRV
+227 LLLSNEQV
-235 YLFVDEQKLSS
+235 VLFVDANKLSP
-246 ELKELLLQ
+246 EITLALKQ
-254 DGVVLMPYESVQS
+254 DGVELKPYEAVQS
-267 TLAEH
+267 TLDE
-272 LQDASLSL
+272 LLVDDEIQL

-287 AWAIAKPYTEVA
+287 AWAICQPYMKQV

-307 RFKAQKNAKEIIHIR
+307 RLKAQKSEKEIAHIR

-334 FFAEFERRLQSGEKL
+334 FFAEFERRLQAGEKL
-349 SELDVDKL
+349 SELDVDEM

-363 RQPDFISPSFAT
+363 RQPGFVSPSFAT
-375 IAGFNANGALPHY
+375 IAGYNANGALPHY
-388 RALPESYAMLEG
+388 RALPESYAVLEG
-400 EGLLLIDSGGQYL
+400 DGLLLIDSGGQYV

-418 ITRVVPIGTIT
+418 ITRVVPIGVTT
-429 AAHKKDFTLVLKAM
+429 AEHQKDFTLVLKGM
-443 VNLSMAVFPVNEPGA
+443 INLSMAVFPVNEPGS
-458 NLDAIARLPLWQH
+458 NLDAIARMPLWQN

-535 NQMAFN
+535 NQPAFK
-541 TEFGEFL
+541 TEFGDFL
-548 RFETLTLCPIDT
+548 KFETLTLCPIDT

-565 SLMTEAERAWLNGYH
+565 SLLNKYEREWLNNYH
-580 AEVRERLS
+580 DEVRERLS
-588 PYVAGEAKEWLLK
+588 PYVEGEAKDWLIA
-601 RTKAI
+601 RTRSI

>member
-1 MLATKFMKIVTVPER
+1 ME
-16 IQALRE
+16 
-22 QMQAH
+22 AH
-27 GLSAWLVYT
+27 GLSAWIVYS

-57 FSGSAGLL
+57 FTGSAGFM
-65 AVTRHEAALWTDS
+65 AVTQKQAALWTDS

-89 DSDIRLM
+89 GSGIELM
-96 KLGTKDVPGV
+96 KLGAKGVPSL
-106 EEWITRQL
+106 EQWICAQL
-114 SPGQVVGVN
+114 SPAQVVGVN

-129 AQALQLEQ
+129 AQAQQLEQ
-137 RFAEADLEMRVD
+137 QFAAAELAMQVDL
-149 VELLDAFWA
+149 ELLDAFWTA
-158 DRPPLPQAPI
+158 RPPLPQAPI

-173 RFAGLPRSEK
+173 RFAGAPRRKK
-183 IAQVREAMRDA
+183 IGRVRQAMQEL
-194 GAQRHLISSLDDI
+194 GASWHLISSLDDI

-227 LLLTEDRV
+227 LLLSEADA
-235 YLFVDEQKLSS
+235 YLFVDEQKLSP
-246 ELKELLLQ
+246 ELKQQLLH
-254 DGVVLMPYESVQS
+254 DGVVLKPYEAVQAV
-267 TLAEH
+267 LAAQ
-272 LQDASLSL
+272 LADDDTCSL
-280 LIDPART
+280 LIDPVRT
-287 AWAIAKPYTEVA
+287 AWAIVQPYMKQVQ
-299 ILALNPSQ
+299 LRLNPSQ
-307 RFKAQKNAKEIIHIR
+307 GFKAQKTAKEIAHIR

-334 FFAEFERRLQSGEKL
+334 FFAEFERRLQAGEQL
-349 SELDVDKL
+349 SELDVDSL
-357 ITAARA
+357 ITEARA
-363 RQPDFISPSFAT
+363 RQPDFVCPSFAT

-388 RALPESYAMLEG
+388 RALPENHAMLEG
-400 EGLLLIDSGGQYL
+400 DGLLLIDSGGQYL

-429 AAHKKDFTLVLKAM
+429 AAHKKDVTLVLKGM
-443 VNLSMAVFPVNEPGA
+443 VNLSMAVFPVNEPGP

-491 GPQSISHYGYGRPN
+491 GPQVISHYGFGRAH
-505 TEMKEGMVT
+505 TEMKEGMIT

-535 NQMAFN
+535 NQSAYK

-560 RCIDL
+560 RCIDVAL
-565 SLMTEAERAWLNGYH
+565 LTETERAWLNSYH

-588 PYVAGEAKEWLLK
+588 PYVTGETKDWLLK
-601 RTKAI
+601 RTMAI

>member
-1 MLATKFMKIVTVPER
+1 MA
-16 IQALRE
+16 
-22 QMQAH
+22 AH
-27 GLSAWLVYT
+27 GLSAWIVYS

-57 FSGSAGLL
+57 FTGSAGFM
-65 AVTRHEAALWTDS
+65 AVTQKQAALWTDS

-89 DSDIRLM
+89 GSGIELM
-96 KLGTKDVPGV
+96 KLGAKGVPSL
-106 EEWITRQL
+106 EQWICAQL
-114 SPGQVVGVN
+114 SPAQVVGVN

-129 AQALQLEQ
+129 AQAQQLEQ
-137 RFAEADLEMRVD
+137 QFAAAELAMQVDL
-149 VELLDAFWA
+149 ELLDAFWTA
-158 DRPPLPQAPI
+158 RPPLPQAPI

-173 RFAGLPRSEK
+173 RFAGAPRREK
-183 IAQVREAMRDA
+183 IGRVRQAMQEL
-194 GAQRHLISSLDDI
+194 GASWHLISSLDDI

-227 LLLTEDRV
+227 LLLSEADA
-235 YLFVDEQKLSS
+235 YLFVDEQKLSP
-246 ELKELLLQ
+246 ELKQQLLH
-254 DGVVLMPYESVQS
+254 DGVMLKPYEAVQAV
-267 TLAEH
+267 LATQ
-272 LQDASLSL
+272 LADDACSL

-287 AWAIAKPYTEVA
+287 AWAIVQPYMKQVQ
-299 ILALNPSQ
+299 LRLNPSQ
-307 RFKAQKNAKEIIHIR
+307 GFKAQKNAKEIAHIR

-334 FFAEFERRLQSGEKL
+334 FFAEFERRLQAGEQL
-349 SELDVDKL
+349 SELDVDSL

-363 RQPDFISPSFAT
+363 RQPDFVCPSFAT

-388 RALPESYAMLEG
+388 RALPESHVMLEG
-400 EGLLLIDSGGQYL
+400 DGLLLIDSGGQYL

-429 AAHKKDFTLVLKAM
+429 AAHKKDVTLVLKGM
-443 VNLSMAVFPVNEPGA
+443 VNLSMAVFPINEPGP

-491 GPQSISHYGYGRPN
+491 GPQVISHYGFGRAH
-505 TEMKEGMVT
+505 TEMKEGMIT

-535 NQMAFN
+535 NQSAYK

-560 RCIDL
+560 RCIDVAL
-565 SLMTEAERAWLNGYH
+565 LTETERAWLNSYH

-588 PYVAGEAKEWLLK
+588 PYVTGEAKDWLLK
-601 RTKAI
+601 RTMAI

>member
-1 MLATKFMKIVTVPER
+1 MKILTVPQK

-22 QMQAH
+22 RMAAH
-27 GLSAWLVYT
+27 GLSAWIVYS

-57 FSGSAGLL
+57 FTGSAGFM
-65 AVTRHEAALWTDS
+65 AVTQKQAALWTDS

-89 DSDIRLM
+89 GSGIELM
-96 KLGTKDVPGV
+96 KLGAKGVPSL
-106 EEWITRQL
+106 EQWICAQL
-114 SPGQVVGVN
+114 SPAQVVGVN

-129 AQALQLEQ
+129 AQAQQLEQ
-137 RFAEADLEMRVD
+137 QFAAAELAMQVDL
-149 VELLDAFWA
+149 ELLDAFWTA
-158 DRPPLPQAPI
+158 RPPLPQAPI
-168 YEHEE
+168 YAHEE
-173 RFAGLPRSEK
+173 RFAGATRRKK
-183 IAQVREAMRDA
+183 IGRVRQAMQEL
-194 GAQRHLISSLDDI
+194 GASWHLISSLDDI

-227 LLLTEDRV
+227 LLLSEADA
-235 YLFVDEQKLSS
+235 YLFVDEQKLSP
-246 ELKELLLQ
+246 ELKQQLLH
-254 DGVVLMPYESVQS
+254 DGVMLKPYDAVQAVLAAQ
-267 TLAEH
+267 LAD
-272 LQDASLSL
+272 DACSL

-287 AWAIAKPYTEVA
+287 AWAIVQPYMKQVQ
-299 ILALNPSQ
+299 LRLNPSQ
-307 RFKAQKNAKEIIHIR
+307 GFKAQKNAKEIAHIR

-334 FFAEFERRLQSGEKL
+334 FFAEFERRLQAGEQL
-349 SELDVDKL
+349 SELDVDSL

-363 RQPDFISPSFAT
+363 RQPDFVCPSFAT

-388 RALPESYAMLEG
+388 RALPESHAMLEG
-400 EGLLLIDSGGQYL
+400 DGLLLIDSGGQYL

-429 AAHKKDFTLVLKAM
+429 AAHKKDVTLVLKGM
-443 VNLSMAVFPVNEPGA
+443 VNLSMAVFPVNEPGP

-491 GPQSISHYGYGRPN
+491 GPQVISHYGFGRAH
-505 TEMKEGMVT
+505 TEMKEGMIT

-535 NQMAFN
+535 NQSAYK

-560 RCIDL
+560 RCIDVAL
-565 SLMTEAERAWLNGYH
+565 LTETERAWLNSYH

-588 PYVAGEAKEWLLK
+588 PYVTGEAKDWLLK

>member
-1 MLATKFMKIVTVPER
+1 MKILTVPQK

-22 QMQAH
+22 RMAAH
-27 GLSAWLVYT
+27 GLSAWIVYS

-57 FSGSAGLL
+57 FTGSAGFM
-65 AVTRHEAALWTDS
+65 AVTQKQAALWTDS

-89 DSDIRLM
+89 GSGIELM
-96 KLGTKDVPGV
+96 KLGAKGVPSL
-106 EEWITRQL
+106 EQWICAQL
-114 SPGQVVGVN
+114 SPAQVVGVN

-129 AQALQLEQ
+129 AQAQQLEQ
-137 RFAEADLEMRVD
+137 QFAAAELAMQVDL
-149 VELLDAFWA
+149 ELLDAFWTA
-158 DRPPLPQAPI
+158 RPPLPQAPI

-173 RFAGLPRSEK
+173 RFAGAPRREK
-183 IAQVREAMRDA
+183 IGRVCQAMQEL
-194 GAQRHLISSLDDI
+194 GASRHLISSLDDI

-227 LLLTEDRV
+227 LLLSEADA
-235 YLFVDEQKLSS
+235 YLFVDEQKLSP
-246 ELKELLLQ
+246 ELKQQLLH
-254 DGVVLMPYESVQS
+254 DGVVLKPYEAVQAV
-267 TLAEH
+267 LATQ
-272 LQDASLSL
+272 LADDACSL

-287 AWAIAKPYTEVA
+287 AWAIVQPYMKQVQ
-299 ILALNPSQ
+299 LRLNPSQ
-307 RFKAQKNAKEIIHIR
+307 GFKAQKNAKEIAHIR

-334 FFAEFERRLQSGEKL
+334 FFAEFERRLQAGEQL
-349 SELDVDKL
+349 SELDVDSL

-363 RQPDFISPSFAT
+363 RQPDFVCPSFAT

-388 RALPESYAMLEG
+388 RALPESHVMLEG
-400 EGLLLIDSGGQYL
+400 DGLLLIDSGGQYL

-429 AAHKKDFTLVLKAM
+429 AAHKKDVTLVLKGM
-443 VNLSMAVFPVNEPGA
+443 VNLSMAVFPINEPGP

-491 GPQSISHYGYGRPN
+491 GPQVISHYGFGRAH
-505 TEMKEGMVT
+505 TEMKEGMIT

-535 NQMAFN
+535 NQSAYK

-560 RCIDL
+560 RCIDVAL
-565 SLMTEAERAWLNGYH
+565 LTETERAWLNSYH

-588 PYVAGEAKEWLLK
+588 PYVTGEAKDWLLK

>member
-1 MLATKFMKIVTVPER
+1 MKILTVPQK
-16 IQALRE
+16 IQVLRE
-22 QMQAH
+22 RMAAH
-27 GLSAWLVYT
+27 GLSAWIVYS

-57 FSGSAGLL
+57 FTGSAGFM
-65 AVTRHEAALWTDS
+65 AVTQKQAALWTDS

-89 DSDIRLM
+89 GSGIELM
-96 KLGTKDVPGV
+96 KLGAKGVPSL
-106 EEWITRQL
+106 EQWICAQL
-114 SPGQVVGVN
+114 SPAQVVGVN

-129 AQALQLEQ
+129 AQAQQLEQ
-137 RFAEADLEMRVD
+137 QFAAAELAMQVDL
-149 VELLDAFWA
+149 ELLDAFWTA
-158 DRPPLPQAPI
+158 RPPLPQAPI

-173 RFAGLPRSEK
+173 RFAGAPRREK
-183 IAQVREAMRDA
+183 IGRVRQAMQEL
-194 GAQRHLISSLDDI
+194 GASWHLISSLDDI

-227 LLLTEDRV
+227 LLLSEADA
-235 YLFVDEQKLSS
+235 YLFVDEQKLSP
-246 ELKELLLQ
+246 ELKQQLLH
-254 DGVVLMPYESVQS
+254 DGVVLKPYDAVQAV
-267 TLAEH
+267 LAAQLAH
-272 LQDASLSL
+272 DACSL

-287 AWAIAKPYTEVA
+287 AWAIVQPYMKQVQ
-299 ILALNPSQ
+299 LRLNPSQ
-307 RFKAQKNAKEIIHIR
+307 GFKAQKTAKEIAHIR

-334 FFAEFERRLQSGEKL
+334 FFAEFERRLQAGEQL
-349 SELDVDKL
+349 SELDVDSL

-363 RQPDFISPSFAT
+363 RQPDFVCPSFAT

-388 RALPESYAMLEG
+388 RALPENHAMLEG
-400 EGLLLIDSGGQYL
+400 DGLLLIDSGGQYL

-429 AAHKKDFTLVLKAM
+429 AAHKKDVTLVLKGM
-443 VNLSMAVFPVNEPGA
+443 VNLSMAVFPVNEPGP

-491 GPQSISHYGYGRPN
+491 GPQVISHYGFGRAH
-505 TEMKEGMVT
+505 TEMKEGMIT

-535 NQMAFN
+535 NQSAYK

-560 RCIDL
+560 RCIDVAL
-565 SLMTEAERAWLNGYH
+565 LTETERAWLNSYH

-588 PYVAGEAKEWLLK
+588 PYVTGEAKDWLLK